1 MSPATGSDWEDS
13 YIPDMDLT
21 NDLETG
27 TLADAGLPEIYQQMV
42 IMNRLLGLIVAF
54 FIIAAIF
61 TLMKFTMRLVQD
73 NITNQL

>member
-1 MSPATGSDWEDS
+1 MSPATGSDWEDGFL
-13 YIPDMDLT
+13 PDTDLI
-21 NDLETG
+21 NDLEAG

-42 IMNRLLGLIVAF
+42 ITNRLLGLIVAF